1 MYAGRVRHCS
11 GGLHV
16 CRLTKK
22 QGNPEIYTKV
32 NTVDLFGGEK
42 QIYLYAKAGCRRRRL
57 VVNIQKYIG
66 RNERVNAYHMQP
78 RENHGVV
85 VVVVAVGG

>member
-32 NTVDLFGGEK
+32 NTVDLFFGR
-42 QIYLYAKAGCRRRRL
+42 KANLL
-57 VVNIQKYIG
+57 VCKG
-66 RNERVNAYHMQP
+66 RMSP
-78 RENHGVV
+78 SPF
-85 VVVVAVGG
+85 VG